1 MLRKHIFK
9 FAFFLWMA
17 FITVLCLMSFSNDD
31 LEVIEFAHMDK
42 VVHFTFYFVAS
53 ILGSLALRE
62 AKDGTVPFK
71 RASVIIFVS
80 LVLYGIVIEVLQYGF
95 TVDRSGDVFDAITNT
110 VGALTGI
117 CILKFVFSRNTQL
130 KWKN

>member
-1 MLRKHIFK
+1 VLKKHIFK
-9 FAFFLWMA
+9 FAFVLWMA
-17 FITVLCLMSFSNDD
+17 LVTVLCLISFPDD
-31 LEVIEFAHMDK
+31 GLEVIKFAHMDK

-62 AKDGTVPFK
+62 AKGGAIPFK
-71 RASVIIFVS
+71 RAMAIIFI
-80 LVLYGIVIEVLQYGF
+80 LLTLYGIVIEVLQNSF
-95 TVDRSGDVFDAITNT
+95 TTDRSGDVFDAITNT

-117 CILKFVFSRNTQL
+117 CILKLVFSLNTQL